1 MHNRHL
7 YVYNWAYLR
16 LEFITMYMQK
26 SLAAKIQAKKKK
38 DKQTFYLLKS
48 LLLNAHLHLTHLPI
62 KKREIATP
70 L

>member
-1 MHNRHL
+1 MHNGHL
-7 YVYNWAYLR
+7 CVYNWAYLR
-16 LEFITMYMQK
+16 LEFLTLCKNVLQ
-26 SLAAKIQAKKKK
+26 QRFRPKKK

>member
-1 MHNRHL
+1 
-7 YVYNWAYLR
+7 
-16 LEFITMYMQK
+16 MQK
-26 SLAAKIQAKKKK
+26 RLAAKIQAKKK